1 MRQLTGLTALAVL
14 VLTPFAEPAAAK
26 IDYVTQCQNEIRP
39 KGRYS
44 YAAGQAIPV
53 VKPLDGGTQAE
64 ADQINA
70 CIRSKAYGG
79 QGAGMMNPIPENSAA
94 PKGVATQS
102 SALTPRYTGKQ
113 RGASVL
119 SGGAGYHGAVMEGG
133 TGYGRNVQAAP
144 VEKRKSRKT
153 PRGLMA
159 LPTGYALMPGDEDL
173 WYSLTL
179 AQQQRALQFLQD
191 GSTIRSSLEP
201 D

>member
-1 MRQLTGLTALAVL
+1 MRRLTGMAALAVL
-14 VLTPFAEPAAAK
+14 MLTPFAGPAAAK
-26 IDYVTQCQNEIRP
+26 SDYVAQCQNEIRP

-53 VKPLDGGTQAE
+53 VKPFEGGTQAE

-79 QGAGMMNPIPENSAA
+79 EGGGMMNPIAENSAA
-94 PKGVATQS
+94 PKGVATTQY
-102 SALTPRYTGKQ
+102 SATTPRYTKKQ

-119 SGGAGYHGAVMEGG
+119 SGGAGYSGAVMEGG
-133 TGYGRNVQAAP
+133 TGYSNSVQAAP
-144 VEKRKSRKT
+144 SKKRKKA

-159 LPTGYALMPGDEDL
+159 LPSGYAAMPGDEDL

-179 AQQQRALQFLQD
+179 TQQQRALEFLED
-191 GSTIRSSLEP
+191 GSTIRSSLEA